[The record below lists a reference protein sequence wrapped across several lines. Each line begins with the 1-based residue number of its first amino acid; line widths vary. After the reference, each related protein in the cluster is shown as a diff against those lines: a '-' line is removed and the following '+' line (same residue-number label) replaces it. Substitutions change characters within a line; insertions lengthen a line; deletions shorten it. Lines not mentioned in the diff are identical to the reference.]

1 MQPDIRE
8 IDFIPLGNINISWKF
23 LEKALQLNGFRLVLT
38 DTLTSVVGLV
48 NADKKFIPALIVP
61 AEAALS
67 AEQSE
72 IAKLM
77 QSRRLPYLNIPVLND
92 GSLGLVTIVV
102 GTERLK
108 QQRLE
113 EALSI
118 IRVFINV
125 GQATS
130 GSITSDFASEF
141 LEGVSHEVRSFLNGI
156 SGPIQLLK
164 DKIEAKDQYD
174 LYSMIDSSIGR
185 LVRFTFKTSLIGL
198 LQKQKYGAKKEIV
211 NLFPLLQ
218 QATVNLQEIKFSGS
232 VNVLVEKPTFEPVV
246 SGDADLLLQC
256 FESLI
261 ERIVLSY
268 GNEAPV
274 SVSFSSP
281 ENGRFTCK
289 IAFAGLRSVDEIGGM
304 EQQLNRDFAS
314 DIGFILAKQIM
325 ELQAIEFKFVILAD
339 NQVEFLLIFNHHKV

>member
-1 MQPDIRE
+1 MQPEIHE

-23 LEKALQLNGFRLVLT
+23 LEKALLSNGFRLVLT
-38 DTLTSVVGLV
+38 DTLTSVVGLAK
-48 NADKKFIPALIVP
+48 ADKNFIPALIVL
-61 AEAALS
+61 AEEALS

-72 IAKLM
+72 IAELM

-102 GTERLK
+102 GNERLK

-118 IRVFINV
+118 IRVFISV
-125 GQATS
+125 GQVTS
-130 GSITSDFASEF
+130 GSNASDFASEF

-174 LYSMIDSSIGR
+174 LYSMIDSSIAR

-198 LQKQKYGAKKEIV
+198 MQREDYKVKQEVV
-211 NLFPLLQ
+211 NLYTLIQ
-218 QATVNLQEIKFSGS
+218 HTVVDLQEIKFSGK
-232 VNVLVEKPTFEPVV
+232 VDVDIAKPLFEPTTT
-246 SGDADLLLQC
+246 GDADLLIQC
-256 FESLI
+256 FQSLM

-268 GNEAPV
+268 GNDNPLQILFEKV
-274 SVSFSSP
+274 EEKKFV
-281 ENGRFTCK
+281 CK
-289 IAFAGLRSVDEIGGM
+289 IIFAIIRTGDNEEGIK
-304 EQQLNRDFAS
+304 QQLIHDFNS
-314 DIGFILAKQIM
+314 DLGFILAKQIM
-325 ELQAIEFKFVILAD
+325 DIHQIDFSYDIVDHK
-339 NQVEFLLIFNHHKV
+339 QVEFNLVFKPVL